1 MVTHDSKS
9 DLPLV
14 YLCMYFIFLRRARE
28 NGGMMT
34 KLATEKKL
42 QRQELFD
49 RLKSGK
55 IFYKPQGDY
64 VPVGFE
70 RSSKLLNR

>member
-1 MVTHDSKS
+1 
-9 DLPLV
+9 
-14 YLCMYFIFLRRARE
+14 
-28 NGGMMT
+28 MMT

-55 IFYKPQGDY
+55 IFYKPHGDY

>member
-1 MVTHDSKS
+1 
-9 DLPLV
+9 
-14 YLCMYFIFLRRARE
+14 MYVFYSSVIFRRARE

>member
-1 MVTHDSKS
+1 
-9 DLPLV
+9 
-14 YLCMYFIFLRRARE
+14 MYVFYFSVIFRRARE